1 MVYTDTDTDSRPPS
15 PYRRSCS
22 ALTLTN
28 LQANLGSTSVHEQLH
43 LAEEKFSNGHVIFLH
58 LSTERSTAKT
68 FYQTII
74 MHQVLRRKEYR
85 KFFILIKGRTLLDEG
100 ELEGDELAMERH
112 LCEPHRLLN
121 GRE

>member
-74 MHQVLRRKEYR
+74 MHQVLRRKEYM
-85 KFFILIKGRTLLDEG
+85 KFVHVDGRCKLKMRAGFFVTSIYVD
-100 ELEGDELAMERH
+100 M
-112 LCEPHRLLN
+112 
-121 GRE
+121 